1 MGDSYNDK
9 PVSNLKVSDVLGM
22 LVIAGFCVGALYLLF
37 MLIFHLIAGHP
48 PP

>member
-9 PVSNLKVSDVLGM
+9 PASNLRVSDVLGM
-22 LVIAGFCVGALYLLF
+22 LVIAGICFAALYLLI
-37 MLIFHLIAGHP
+37 MLVYHWIAGHP